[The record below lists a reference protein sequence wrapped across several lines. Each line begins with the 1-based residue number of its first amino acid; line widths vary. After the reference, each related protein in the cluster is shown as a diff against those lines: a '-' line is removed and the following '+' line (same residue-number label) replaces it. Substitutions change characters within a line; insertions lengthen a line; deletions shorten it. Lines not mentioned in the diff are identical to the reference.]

1 MIKRSGIL
9 LLFGITT
16 LLLSVFAPED
26 VIKHEANL
34 LVYSIIFFTGS
45 IITSAVESKK

>member
-1 MIKRSGIL
+1 MIKRSEIL

-16 LLLSVFAPED
+16 LLISVFAPNGM
-26 VIKHEANL
+26 IAHEGNIL
-34 LVYSIIFFTGS
+34 IYSIIFITGS